1 MSSCFLV
8 MIGQVVLQLYVSA
21 KAFLKHEAEEVFESG
36 RMWKKMRNSQPH
48 HFLQNNLDKDLIQ
61 GQLPCDRSDRE
72 ASGIA
77 LPEIGLMKHHPVK
90 SG

>member
-1 MSSCFLV
+1 M
-8 MIGQVVLQLYVSA
+8 G
-21 KAFLKHEAEEVFESG
+21 
-36 RMWKKMRNSQPH
+36 KKMRNSQPH

-61 GQLPCDRSDRE
+61 GQLPCHRSDRK

>member
-1 MSSCFLV
+1 MKPKKSSNLGACH
-8 MIGQVVLQLYVSA
+8 G
-21 KAFLKHEAEEVFESG
+21 
-36 RMWKKMRNSQPH
+36 KKMRNSQPH

-61 GQLPCDRSDRE
+61 GQLPCHRSDRK